1 MNDPERKPDNGPRRL
16 YRDKENSVCCG
27 VCAGVADYFGFD
39 RGATRVLTVIMQ
51 FLFAPTFLIYL
62 GLAFLL
68 PAKPRDLYR
77 DPNEE
82 AFWRQVRTS
91 PKATASSVRHKF
103 REIDARLQRM
113 ERYVISPSFGLE
125 REFQKLRDD

>member
-1 MNDPERKPDNGPRRL
+1 MHGRESTVLSLIAK
-16 YRDKENSVCCG
+16 NS
-27 VCAGVADYFGFD
+27 
-39 RGATRVLTVIMQ
+39 
-51 FLFAPTFLIYL
+51 IYL
-62 GLAFLL
+62 ALAFLL

-77 DPNEE
+77 DEREE

-91 PKATASSVRHKF
+91 PQATAASVRHKF

-125 REFQKLRDD
+125 REFRKLQDD